1 MRGLKEV
8 TSLAVFLH
16 RSEELKGI
24 KVFKHEKKAGFS
36 GEYIVVNH
44 LPSGGSEAVSNM
56 TLNVNVHVADTET
69 GEPDSSRFDEI
80 CSKVDEALPPDTFID
95 GEYYSIDGV
104 PALLK
109 DEDDTHFVNIKVN
122 VIYNALKIK

>member
-16 RSEELKGI
+16 RSKELKGI
-24 KVFKHEKKAGFS
+24 KVFKYEKKSGFS
-36 GEYIVVNH
+36 GDYIVVNH

-56 TLNVNVHVADTET
+56 ILNVNVHVPDIET
-69 GEPDSSRFDEI
+69 GEPDTSRFDDV
-80 CSKVDEALPPDTFID
+80 CSKIEKALPPDTFID
-95 GEYYSIDGV
+95 GEYFSIDGV

-109 DEDDTHFVNIKVN
+109 DEDNTHFVNIKVN

>member
-16 RSEELKGI
+16 RSKELKGI
-24 KVFKHEKKAGFS
+24 KVFKYEKKSGFS
-36 GEYIVVNH
+36 GEYIIVNH
-44 LPSGGSEAVSNM
+44 IPSAGSEAVNNM
-56 TLNVNVHVADTET
+56 ILNVNVHVPDIET
-69 GEPDSSRFDEI
+69 GEPDTSRFDDV
-80 CSKVDEALPPDTFID
+80 CSKIEKALPPDTFID
-95 GEYYSIDGV
+95 GEYFSINGV

>member
-16 RSEELKGI
+16 KSEELKGI
-24 KVFKHEKKAGFS
+24 KVFKYEKKTGFS

-56 TLNVNVHVADTET
+56 TLNVNIHIPDTET
-69 GEPDSSRFDEI
+69 GEPDSLRFDEV
-80 CSKVDEALPPDTFID
+80 CSKIEKILLPDTFIN

-109 DEDDTHFVNIKVN
+109 DEDNTHFVNIKVN
-122 VIYNALKIK
+122 VIYNALKIE